1 MPAARSFF
9 VSSSFI
15 VSKVGYNTTILQNFL
30 LYELIPDFHRCFS
43 NFTQRWRIH
52 LPRPPLLDDLKGG
65 RGGSSRLRPGPCAYF
80 GPGARVGGLRTAGQ
94 GSWVQKPK
102 TPNVYYYPV
111 CSGLAFGGEFPRLT
125 LDPAAF
131 FFGFLRCTSSSLL
144 PPPICSLKNVGK
156 RIKEYEWMISEVIW
170 A

>member
-1 MPAARSFF
+1 MLAARSFF
-9 VSSSFI
+9 ISSSFI
-15 VSKVGYNTTILQNFL
+15 VSEVDYNTTFCRILFYMNWSQRQIFTGVFQISHGDGECTFFSFL
-30 LYELIPDFHRCFS
+30 G
-43 NFTQRWRIH
+43 
-52 LPRPPLLDDLKGG
+52 DLK
-65 RGGSSRLRPGPCAYF
+65 GGSSRLHPGPCAYF

-111 CSGLAFGGEFPRLT
+111 CSGLAFGGRISAANPWPRC
-125 LDPAAF
+125 F
-131 FFGFLRCTSSSLL
+131 FLRCTSSSLL

-170 A
+170 P